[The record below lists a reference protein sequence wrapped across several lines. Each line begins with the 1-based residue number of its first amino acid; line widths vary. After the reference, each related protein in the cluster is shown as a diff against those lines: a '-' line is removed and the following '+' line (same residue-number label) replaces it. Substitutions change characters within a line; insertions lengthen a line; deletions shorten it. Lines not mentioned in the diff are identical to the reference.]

1 MGLATLTTVSSEA
14 EAQIICG
21 LLRKHG
27 IKAFPQN
34 TVMISSVYP
43 VAGSP
48 TEIIVDETDLSEARK
63 ILKHQT
69 R

>member
-1 MGLATLTTVSSEA
+1 VGLATLTTVPSEA

-34 TVMISSVYP
+34 TVMISSIYP

-48 TEIIVDETDLSEARK
+48 TEIIVDETDLSRRARS
-63 ILKHQT
+63 
-69 R
+69 